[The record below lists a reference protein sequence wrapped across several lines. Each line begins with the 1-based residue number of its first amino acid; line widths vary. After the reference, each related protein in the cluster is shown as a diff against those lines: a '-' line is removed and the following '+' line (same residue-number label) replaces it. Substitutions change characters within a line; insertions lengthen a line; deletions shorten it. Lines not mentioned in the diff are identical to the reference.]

1 MNEIAEIV
9 KVIIGTGTV
18 CTCLM
23 LIIKLLV
30 YIAKNPDIVLR
41 WSEIYYKYI
50 GFYEKNRQKKIVSS
64 ELDSRITRIANVLNK
79 ESDGILPF
87 GLKIKWIRDEK
98 NDNTAT
104 VANDQIIL
112 VLKETPDTDKNIV
125 DACMLFT
132 PKAFLPKTRNSCDP
146 NILHHLDM
154 YTIKKMLSLG
164 RYTSA
169 YNYFMQ
175 QVINCGI
182 AEGTINKEDIDT
194 LQLGD
199 EKGLYSRILLNE
211 FKLLGDS
218 VFATIEE
225 TKYNNDTK
233 EFYEF
238 MKAIINRRPG
248 ENTRLLFIGLKI
260 KVGIIFVAK
269 KSTLESY
276 YGLDSYIHRVDLD
289 FQNGAE
295 RVYMMGYKMYQEE
308 CEVDLDGYVI
318 NVVKHASFEYLDEIE
333 QKLTVDNKYNISI
346 SEKYPIIV
354 EGKEKFVKLLTIEK
368 KEI

>member
-1 MNEIAEIV
+1 MNDFLEIV
-9 KVIIGTGTV
+9 KVIIGTGIV
-18 CTCLM
+18 GTCIILV
-23 LIIKLLV
+23 IKLLV
-30 YIAKNPDIVLR
+30 YIAKNPDIVLK
-41 WSEIYYKYI
+41 WSEVYYKYI
-50 GFYEKNRQKKIVSS
+50 GFHEKNRQKKIVSS
-64 ELDSRITRIANVLNK
+64 ELDYRITRIANIMNK

-87 GLKIKWIRDEK
+87 GLKIKWIKDDK
-98 NDNTAT
+98 NNNTAA

-132 PKAFLPKTRNSCDP
+132 PKAFLPKVRHSCDQ

-175 QVINCGI
+175 QIINCGI
-182 AEGTINKEDIDT
+182 ADGTINKDDIDT

-211 FKLLGDS
+211 LRLLGDC

-225 TKYNNDTK
+225 AKYNNDTI
-233 EFYEF
+233 EFYNF

-308 CEVDLDGYVI
+308 CEVDIDGYVI
-318 NVVKHASFEYLDEIE
+318 NVVKHASFEYLEEIE
-333 QKLTVDNKYNISI
+333 RKLTEGNKYSISI
-346 SEKYPIIV
+346 SEKYPIII
-354 EGKEKFVKLLTIEK
+354 EGKEKYVKLITIEK
-368 KEI
+368 RGI